1 MKLNISYPLTGCQ
14 QKIEIEDEA
23 KLRVFY
29 DKRLG
34 AEIDGGALG
43 DEFKGYI
50 LKVTGGVDKQGFPMK
65 QGVWTNGRVRLL
77 MSRGDKGFKGY
88 GRRNG
93 ERRRKSVRGAI
104 LSPDLSVIN
113 LKIVRKG
120 ENELPGVTDAERPR
134 LRGPKRATK
143 IRKLFNLSKEDNLK
157 RYVKA
162 YSRKIEKNGKVYY
175 KTPKIQRLITPR
187 LIKRRQDKL
196 KSIKKHRIKVREEAK
211 GYHAVVMKRLK
222 EAKER
227 HSESVARK
235 KEKMRASR
243 ASKEA

>member
-1 MKLNISYPLTGCQ
+1 M
-14 QKIEIEDEA
+14 
-23 KLRVFY
+23 
-29 DKRLG
+29 
-34 AEIDGGALG
+34 
-43 DEFKGYI
+43 
-50 LKVTGGVDKQGFPMK
+50 
-65 QGVWTNGRVRLL
+65 RLL
-77 MSRGDKGFKGY
+77 LSRGDKGFKGH

-120 ENELPGVTDAERPR
+120 IYKKVSFCTLLTASGESELPGVTDTERPR

-187 LIKRRQDKL
+187 VVKRKQDKL
-196 KSIKKHRIKVREEAK
+196 KSIKKHRDKVRLILK
-211 GYHAVVMKRLK
+211 QKLPLVRLSCFDD
-222 EAKER
+222 ER
-227 HSESVARK
+227 VLLNDPYVC
-235 KEKMRASR
+235 
-243 ASKEA
+243 

>member
-1 MKLNISYPLTGCQ
+1 M
-14 QKIEIEDEA
+14 
-23 KLRVFY
+23 
-29 DKRLG
+29 
-34 AEIDGGALG
+34 
-43 DEFKGYI
+43 
-50 LKVTGGVDKQGFPMK
+50 
-65 QGVWTNGRVRLL
+65 QGVLTNGRVRLL
-77 MSRGDKGFKGY
+77 LNRGDKCFKGY
-88 GRRNG
+88 GRRDG

-120 ENELPGVTDAERPR
+120 ENELPGVTDTERPR

-143 IRKLFNLSKEDNLK
+143 IRKLFNLSKDDNLR

-162 YSRKIEKNGKVYY
+162 YSKKIERNGKVYY

-187 LIKRRQDKL
+187 VIKRRKDKL
-196 KSIKKHRIKVREEAK
+196 KRIREHRKQVREDTK
-211 GYHAVVMKRLK
+211 QYHALVVKRLK
-222 EAKER
+222 EARER

-235 KEKMRASR
+235 KEKLRASR